1 MYAQVIVNNDAASV
15 DKPFTYIV
23 PQNIEEKIKIGH
35 RVKIPFGIRSRLIE
49 GFVYSISK
57 DVKDSSIH
65 LKSIKCI
72 CDEKPCLTYDDI
84 QLIEFL
90 RRKYLCSFI
99 DAIRIMIPYGILKG
113 IKNKKKKVILVSN
126 EKKLESINKN
136 NDKYREIFQFIKN
149 NDGIYNKAEIT
160 KKLEISIYYLNK
172 MIEKD
177 ILKVEDKIVFRYN
190 KKTYKDDNKKVLTD
204 EQRYAVNR
212 VINGEKDV
220 YLLKGVT
227 GSGKTEVYLSLA
239 SYMLSIGK
247 GAIVLVPEIS
257 LTPQMVERFKGRF
270 KQNVALFHSRLSEG
284 ERFDEWQR
292 VKNGEAK
299 LVVGARSALFLPVR
313 NIGLIVI
320 DEEHENTY
328 KSEHNPKYDAR
339 ETARFI
345 CKLKNAKLV
354 LGSATPSI
362 ESFYKAKENEFELIE
377 LKKRANGSSMPSI
390 ELVDM
395 REELKNHNNSLFS
408 KRLYDEMKKTLN
420 NKKQIILFL
429 NRRGYSTFI
438 SCRKCGYVFKCPDCD
453 VPMTYHRNG
462 YLVCH
467 YCGRTEKAVKI
478 CPECKSKYVKYFG
491 AGTER
496 VENEVKKYFNG
507 ARVLRMDVD
516 TTRFKNSHEAIYNA
530 FKNKEADILIGTQMI
545 SKGLDFDDVTLVG
558 VLAADM
564 SLNIPDY
571 RSAFRTYQIITQ
583 VSGRAG
589 RHNDKGLVIVQ
600 SYDPSNYSLQFAK
613 NNDYE
618 SLYEKEIDLRKLMDN
633 PPFSKI
639 MCIGV
644 SSKDEN
650 LLKDFMNTL
659 YKSLKS
665 IIDKNDYTMLKP
677 VPCII
682 TKLKENYRWQILI
695 KGNLRD
701 EINKKI
707 KDTLYILSKSVYNK
721 IRVSIDINPN
731 NMT

>member
-1 MYAQVIVNNDAASV
+1 MYAQIIVNNDAAGV

-23 PQNIEEKIKIGH
+23 PDSIKNVIKRGH
-35 RVKIPFGIRSRLIE
+35 RVKIPFGVKNRPIE
-49 GFVYSISK
+49 GFVYSVSEDIEDK
-57 DVKDSSIH
+57 NIR
-65 LKSIKCI
+65 LKSIKSI
-72 CDEKPCLTYDDI
+72 CDEDPILTSDDI
-84 QLIEFL
+84 KLIEFL

-99 DAIRIMIPYGILKG
+99 DAIRLMIPCGILKG
-113 IKNKKKKVILVSN
+113 MQNKKKKVLCISDKSALKSI
-126 EKKLESINKN
+126 EKNY
-136 NDKYREIFQFIKN
+136 DKYKQIFEFIN
-149 NDGIYNKAEIT
+149 QNDGIYNKAEIT
-160 KKLEISIYYLNK
+160 KKLNISIYSINK

-177 ILKVEDKIVFRYN
+177 IIKVEDKVVFRYN
-190 KKTYKDDNKKVLTD
+190 KKKYEYDNKKVLTN
-204 EQRYAVNR
+204 EQNIAVNA
-212 VINGEKDV
+212 VINGQKDV

-227 GSGKTEVYLSLA
+227 GSGKTEVYLNLV

-257 LTPQMVERFKGRF
+257 LTPQMIERFKGRF
-270 KQNVALFHSRLSEG
+270 SENVALFHSRLSDG
-284 ERFDEWQR
+284 ERFDQWQR
-292 VKNGEAK
+292 VKNGEVN
-299 LVVGARSALFLPVR
+299 LVVGARSALFLPVS
-313 NIGLIVI
+313 NLGLIII

-328 KSEHNPKYDAR
+328 KSEQNPKYDAR
-339 ETARFI
+339 ETAEFI
-345 CKLKNAKLV
+345 CSLKGAKLL

-362 ESFYKAKENEFELIE
+362 ESYYKAKKNEYELIE
-377 LKKRANGSSMPSI
+377 LKKRANGSSMPLI

-395 REELKNHNNSLFS
+395 REELKNHNYSLLS
-408 KRLYDEMKKTLN
+408 RRLYDEMNKALN

-478 CPECKSKYVKYFG
+478 CPKCHSKYVKYFG

-496 VENEVKKYFNG
+496 VENEVKKYFKN

-516 TTRFKNSHEAIYNA
+516 TTRYKDSHESIYNA

-571 RSAFRTYQIITQ
+571 RSEFRTYQIITQ

-589 RHNDKGLVIVQ
+589 RRNDKGLVIVQ

-618 SLYEKEIDLRKLMDN
+618 SLYEKEIVLRKLMDN
-633 PPFSKI
+633 PPFGKI
-639 MCIGV
+639 MCIGA

-650 LLKDFMNTL
+650 LLKKFMNTI
-659 YKSLKS
+659 YENLKDIAENNNYS
-665 IIDKNDYTMLKP
+665 ILKP

-682 TKLKENYRWQILI
+682 TKLRENYRWQILI
-695 KGNLRD
+695 KGNLRE
-701 EINKKI
+701 EINIKI
-707 KDTLYILSKSVYNK
+707 KDILYILSKSVYNK

>member
-1 MYAQVIVNNDAASV
+1 
-15 DKPFTYIV
+15 
-23 PQNIEEKIKIGH
+23 
-35 RVKIPFGIRSRLIE
+35 
-49 GFVYSISK
+49 
-57 DVKDSSIH
+57 
-65 LKSIKCI
+65 
-72 CDEKPCLTYDDI
+72 
-84 QLIEFL
+84 
-90 RRKYLCSFI
+90 
-99 DAIRIMIPYGILKG
+99 
-113 IKNKKKKVILVSN
+113 
-126 EKKLESINKN
+126 
-136 NDKYREIFQFIKN
+136 
-149 NDGIYNKAEIT
+149 
-160 KKLEISIYYLNK
+160 
-172 MIEKD
+172 
-177 ILKVEDKIVFRYN
+177 
-190 KKTYKDDNKKVLTD
+190 
-204 EQRYAVNR
+204 
-212 VINGEKDV
+212 
-220 YLLKGVT
+220 
-227 GSGKTEVYLSLA
+227 
-239 SYMLSIGK
+239 MLSIGK

-257 LTPQMVERFKGRF
+257 LTPQMIERFKGRF
-270 KQNVALFHSRLSEG
+270 SENVALFHSRLSDG
-284 ERFDEWQR
+284 ERFDQWQR
-292 VKNGEAK
+292 VKNGEVN
-299 LVVGARSALFLPVR
+299 LVVGARSALFLPVS
-313 NIGLIVI
+313 NLGLIII

-328 KSEHNPKYDAR
+328 KSEQNPKYDAR
-339 ETARFI
+339 ETAEFI
-345 CKLKNAKLV
+345 CSLKGAKLL

-362 ESFYKAKENEFELIE
+362 ESYYKAKKNEYELIE
-377 LKKRANGSSMPSI
+377 LKKRANGSSMPLI

-395 REELKNHNNSLFS
+395 REELKNHNYSLLS
-408 KRLYDEMKKTLN
+408 RRLYDEMNKALN

-478 CPECKSKYVKYFG
+478 CPKCHSKYVKYFG

-496 VENEVKKYFNG
+496 VENEVKKYFKN

-516 TTRFKNSHEAIYNA
+516 TTRYKDSHESIYNA

-571 RSAFRTYQIITQ
+571 RSEFRTYQIITQ

-589 RHNDKGLVIVQ
+589 RRNDKGLVIVQ

-618 SLYEKEIDLRKLMDN
+618 SLYEKEIVLRKLMDN
-633 PPFSKI
+633 PPFGKI
-639 MCIGV
+639 MCIGA

-650 LLKDFMNTL
+650 LLKKFMNTI
-659 YKSLKS
+659 YENLKDIAENNNYS
-665 IIDKNDYTMLKP
+665 ILKP

-682 TKLKENYRWQILI
+682 TKLRENYRWQILI
-695 KGNLRD
+695 KGNLRE
-701 EINKKI
+701 EINIKI
-707 KDTLYILSKSVYNK
+707 KDILYILSKSVYNK